1 MFRRLLCTTAVLVA
15 ANIAVAQD
23 SALAG
28 RVEGD
33 TYISPTGEFKV
44 QMPVLPELG
53 GSITDT
59 ENVVTFSDDYNTH
72 ISIACFELDPAQK
85 WELETR
91 SLRDYLLYFFNH
103 FVLAD
108 FQTRFPK
115 SSIESARFLP
125 TLMSG
130 TMITFALLPGGSYFE
145 GKNRIA
151 ADSVQTPV
159 VAKRG
164 TMLFV
169 RNRHIYVISSE
180 LAERATQRST
190 YNRTTDQE
198 NQLLTDR
205 LTTLLNRFTFL
216 EPKSH
221 LPAP

>member
-1 MFRRLLCTTAVLVA
+1 MFRRLLCSTAVLVA
-15 ANIAVAQD
+15 ATAVVAQD

-59 ENVVTFSDDYNTH
+59 ENVVTFSDNYNTH
-72 ISIACFELDPAQK
+72 ISIACFELDAAQK

-91 SLRDYLLYFFNH
+91 SLRDYLLYFFNN

-108 FQTRFPK
+108 FKSRFPQ

-145 GKNRIA
+145 KKNQIGDA
-151 ADSVQTPV
+151 PQTPV

-164 TMLFV
+164 TLLFM
-169 RNRHIYVISSE
+169 RNRHIYVISAE

-190 YNRTTDQE
+190 YNRTVDQE
-198 NQLLTDR
+198 NQLLIER